1 MRRWLRWWWR
11 EYELSMKID
20 GIVILLKI
28 NIIYIISFDQSWS
41 PCKKNNNWKRN
52 LITGYHINHLETNAY
67 HYSFLCPKVLVY
79 TILYLSPS
87 GYVFIPCLLLG
98 VNSYPE
104 CGHGI
109 SGYKH
114 IPRSGSATS
123 GYELYQQNCLWKHT
137 QKWTH
142 KYVHFQTRRAGRFTK
157 IMM

>member
-1 MRRWLRWWWR
+1 MTARWWR
-11 EYELSMKID
+11 EYELSIKID
-20 GIVILLKI
+20 GIVILLI

-52 LITGYHINHLETNAY
+52 LIISIIWKQMPTITAFYVLQ
-67 HYSFLCPKVLVY
+67 YSY
-79 TILYLSPS
+79 TQYYTCVTFWVCFHPLFTS
-87 GYVFIPCLLLG
+87 G
-98 VNSYPE
+98 YPE

-142 KYVHFQTRRAGRFTK
+142 KYVHLRAGRFTK